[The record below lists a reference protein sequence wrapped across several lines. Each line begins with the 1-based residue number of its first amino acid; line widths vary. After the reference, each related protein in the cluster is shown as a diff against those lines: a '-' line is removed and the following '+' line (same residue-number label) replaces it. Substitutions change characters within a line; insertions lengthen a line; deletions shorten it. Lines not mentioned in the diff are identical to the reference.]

1 MSDEEILRKKL
12 DRLNENSYY
21 GIMVDTEITNIVRNH
36 IKRLEENKMKATS
49 TETFKDIIAI
59 DFELQTFPNPDEQ
72 DKFIVSATNRDDIFC
87 FVFEG
92 PYIADT
98 CRKAGLFTNW
108 EKDQKIREL
117 EKENEKLKK
126 QLNAVQ
132 LMLDNFRKDH
142 EDILKTQREKHKDEV
157 EQLKQHLKQVENNKE
172 RLTNRY
178 NALSSN
184 YEKEIS
190 KVEKIREENENLK
203 NAYDILDNTLNKTQ
217 KKCNEW
223 YEKWVKWLHKY
234 EHIKKEYKEK
244 LDVLQRKYDLEKA
257 ANEAQHKFI
266 REYAGKG
273 TEVQFNY
280 AIDDAK
286 EVSYAIVDKE
296 ENECKCESC
305 SAGASYEEMYR
316 KLIDDLKEE
325 NKKLK
330 EENFCVK
337 SRINAYKNTNGK
349 LQDEVLELKYQLKD
363 IQATKEVVEQKLNT
377 RAGIL
382 DQAKK
387 CVCGQREQDYGTPES
402 NFQLIADLWNGYL
415 KKERLG
421 RSKTVVDAVDVSMMM
436 ALMKIARIKNGGGS
450 GDSFVDLAGY
460 AACGGE
466 IWHGQKVKDQN

>member
-21 GIMVDTEITNIVRNH
+21 GITNIVRGH
-36 IKRLEENKMKATS
+36 IKMEEMKMNATS

-98 CRKAGLFTNW
+98 CRKAGLFTNL

-117 EKENEKLKK
+117 EEE
-126 QLNAVQ
+126 
-132 LMLDNFRKDH
+132 
-142 EDILKTQREKHKDEV
+142 
-157 EQLKQHLKQVENNKE
+157 
-172 RLTNRY
+172 
-178 NALSSN
+178 LS
-184 YEKEIS
+184 
-190 KVEKIREENENLK
+190 
-203 NAYDILDNTLNKTQ
+203 
-217 KKCNEW
+217 
-223 YEKWVKWLHKY
+223 KW
-234 EHIKKEYKEK
+234 KKEAADCLGLRDEAKKEK
-244 LDVLQRKYDLEKA
+244 NKLEQQLQQVKRDKKSLEGRYAGLDVLYRGLLKDFHQLQDKLDLERA

-266 REYAGKG
+266 REYAGKD

-286 EVSYAIVDKE
+286 EVSYVIVEKNRGLVENLKKEREKLNNRLGNLVQENMKLRE
-296 ENECKCESC
+296 ENKCKCVSC

-330 EENFCVK
+330 EENFCVM
-337 SRINAYKNTNGK
+337 SRINAFKNTNGK

-466 IWHGQKVKDQN
+466 IWHRQKVKDQN